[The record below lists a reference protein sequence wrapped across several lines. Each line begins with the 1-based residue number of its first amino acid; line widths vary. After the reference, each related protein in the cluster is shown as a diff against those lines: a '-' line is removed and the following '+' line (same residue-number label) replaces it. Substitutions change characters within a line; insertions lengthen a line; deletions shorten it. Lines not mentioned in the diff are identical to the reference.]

1 MDNTVKN
8 NKNISYTN
16 LYSGLAGEIYK
27 KISKT
32 STNNEMENDYVMVL
46 FSFTRLVNQ
55 LIKEEIPKNYFADA
69 IKAIVMMRAYLFAM
83 PHMKYPKEARDEF
96 FESCY
101 QLSCYLDKNMEMK
114 KSTVEPEVM
123 FLLRTTSV
131 RTTALLS
138 VWEGEEL
145 LHGSCTCC
153 GKDLPVIKFADCKAK
168 QHTPKLVEEWDL
180 LAVAKNMTL
189 ESKENFSLYKKVAK
203 IWSVYL

>member
-1 MDNTVKN
+1 
-8 NKNISYTN
+8 
-16 LYSGLAGEIYK
+16 
-27 KISKT
+27 
-32 STNNEMENDYVMVL
+32 
-46 FSFTRLVNQ
+46 
-55 LIKEEIPKNYFADA
+55 
-69 IKAIVMMRAYLFAM
+69 MRTYLFAM

-123 FLLRTTSV
+123 FLMRTTSV

-168 QHTPKLVEEWDL
+168 QHTHKLVEEWDL
-180 LAVAKNMTL
+180 LTVAKNMTM

-203 IWSVYL
+203 VYGAYTCKECGMEQTLLDAYMNWCYANTQLTQPKGNRNSSREQTIRKRS